1 MSLVRIGRQ
10 GKLILKWKYFA
21 RILLSLQAITMGKWE
36 EIEYLPT
43 EHFDILPYN
52 MSIPAGVPLLLPQ
65 SPWFSNGAKGF
76 NRSVNL
82 KIYLRCDE
90 NASSP
95 IYSPLFPRDITS
107 LHCLVLKWV
116 PHHFGCKFKSL
127 FTNGKWLKHKN
138 KNTAFLKRKVVVRF
152 SVAKMPSEAD
162 PPYCC
167 WLPPPP
173 PTTITGSTG
182 HPIYY
187 HWVWPGAL
195 LLILVSQ
202 PTFPYASAILK
213 IFRKKMTIVSPYA

>member
-21 RILLSLQAITMGKWE
+21 RILLSLQAITIGKRE
-36 EIEYLPT
+36 EIQCLPT

-65 SPWFSNGAKGF
+65 FPWFSNGAKGLG
-76 NRSVNL
+76 RCT
-82 KIYLRCDE
+82 LRYFWDVTKMPPVQSILLC
-90 NASSP
+90 
-95 IYSPLFPRDITS
+95 S
-107 LHCLVLKWV
+107 LRISHYCLVLKWV
-116 PHHFGCKFKSL
+116 PHQFGCKFNS
-127 FTNGKWLKHKN
+127 FHTNGTWLKHKN
-138 KNTAFLKRKVVVRF
+138 KNTTFLKRKFVVRF
-152 SVAKMPSEAD
+152 SMWQNCHQKLTPLLLLVTPTA
-162 PPYCC
+162 
-167 WLPPPP
+167 

-202 PTFPYASAILK
+202 PTSPYASAILK